1 VAGEN
6 TFTVEVLTPEGEV
19 FNGEVVQVST
29 RTVVGEVG
37 VLANHAPMLAA
48 LKPTELRLHTSGSDV
63 ERYAQSHGVMQVFA
77 NHAQLLIEEAISPD
91 DLDAGDLKDKLSDAE
106 QRYKE
111 ADEDSAARERAE
123 KDRERAE
130 AWLEIAEGGRG

>member
-1 VAGEN
+1 MAGEN

-48 LKPTELRLHTSGSDV
+48 LKPTELRLHKSESDI
-63 ERYAQSHGVMQVFA
+63 ESYAQAHGVMQVFA

-91 DLDAGDLKDKLSDAE
+91 DLDASDLKEKLSDAE
-106 QRYKE
+106 QRLKE
-111 ADEDSAARERAE
+111 ADEDSAAYDRAA

-130 AWLEIAEGGRG
+130 AWLEIAEGGRN